1 MTVESLNC
9 PNCGAGVA
17 SDSTQCEFCKTR
29 LKTMACPSC
38 LGLMFIGTQF
48 CGHCGAKMVQ
58 ATAKDVENLGD
69 CPRCR
74 VPLELLQI
82 DNVALRQ
89 CRKCDGMWS
98 DVETFEHLCQTREEQ
113 SAVLGFIG
121 DRNVTVEPRSTVSY
135 VPCPDCKQLMNR
147 NNFGRASGIIID
159 TCKKHGAWFDANEL
173 PAIIEFILKGGMEI
187 AREKERTELRD
198 ERDRL
203 RDERNRQAAFERRI
217 GSNNAFLAGDQ
228 AGILSFVRKLFD

>member
-58 ATAKDVENLGD
+58 VAAQDAVGLGD

-74 VPLELLQI
+74 VPLEHIQI
-82 DNVALRQ
+82 GTVTLRGCQ
-89 CRKCDGMWS
+89 RCDGMWS
-98 DVETFEHLCQTREEQ
+98 DVATFEHLCQTREEQ
-113 SAVLGFIG
+113 SAILGFIG
-121 DRNVTVEPRSTVSY
+121 DRNVAVEPR
-135 VPCPDCKQLMNR
+135 
-147 NNFGRASGIIID
+147 
-159 TCKKHGAWFDANEL
+159 
-173 PAIIEFILKGGMEI
+173 
-187 AREKERTELRD
+187 
-198 ERDRL
+198 
-203 RDERNRQAAFERRI
+203 
-217 GSNNAFLAGDQ
+217 
-228 AGILSFVRKLFD
+228 